1 MRNNMSKGGCKMKN
15 IAVQKGLKP
24 VVDHLSQA
32 GYKVFEFDLRQKGSK
47 DFLDGFDAVVFTGM
61 DDNIMGIQNTIN
73 NVPFIEA
80 RGMTPEEIR
89 NTIEQRIQH

>member
-1 MRNNMSKGGCKMKN
+1 MKS

-24 VVDHLSQA
+24 VVDCLTQA
-32 GYKVFEFDLRQKGSK
+32 GYRVYEFDMRQKASK

-61 DDNIMGIQNTIN
+61 DDNIMGMQSSIN

-89 NTIEQRIQH
+89 NTIEQRIQHQKRYH